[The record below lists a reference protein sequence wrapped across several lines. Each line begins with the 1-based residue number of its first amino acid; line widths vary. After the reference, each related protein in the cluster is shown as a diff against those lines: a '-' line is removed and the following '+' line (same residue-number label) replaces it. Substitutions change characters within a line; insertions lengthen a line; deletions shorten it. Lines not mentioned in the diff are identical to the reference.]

1 MFTKIDPINLTA
13 ELIRCQSVTPTDGG
27 ALKLLSSILEKEG
40 FDCHYINRGGVLN
53 LFAIWG
59 RNNNGKTFGFNGHT
73 DVVPV
78 GDKSLWTKD
87 PFGGEIKNKKIWGRG
102 ACDMK
107 SAVASFVAAAVDY
120 IRKTPPNGSIV
131 IAITGDEEGD
141 AIDGTRAILDWME
154 VNNIKVDS
162 FLVGEPTS
170 VNKTGDTMKIGRRG
184 SMTVH
189 LSVKGKQGHSAYPH
203 LANNPIPGLAKLVNK
218 ISSHELDQ
226 GNEYFD
232 PSNLSVTTIDTGNNA
247 SNVIP
252 AETTATVNIR
262 FNDLHSSGTL
272 KNWLL
277 SEINIIENEFN
288 IKFSSIFKVSGES
301 FLTLP
306 NDFSAIVEKAIKSK
320 TGITPEL
327 STSGGTS
334 DARFIKNHAPVVEVG
349 LVGKTMHQTDEHVDL
364 SDIEKLKS
372 IYSSILENYFA

>member
-154 VNNIKVDS
+154 VNNIKVD
-162 FLVGEPTS
+162 
-170 VNKTGDTMKIGRRG
+170 
-184 SMTVH
+184 
-189 LSVKGKQGHSAYPH
+189 
-203 LANNPIPGLAKLVNK
+203 
-218 ISSHELDQ
+218 
-226 GNEYFD
+226 
-232 PSNLSVTTIDTGNNA
+232 
-247 SNVIP
+247 
-252 AETTATVNIR
+252 
-262 FNDLHSSGTL
+262 
-272 KNWLL
+272 
-277 SEINIIENEFN
+277 
-288 IKFSSIFKVSGES
+288 
-301 FLTLP
+301 
-306 NDFSAIVEKAIKSK
+306 
-320 TGITPEL
+320 
-327 STSGGTS
+327 
-334 DARFIKNHAPVVEVG
+334 
-349 LVGKTMHQTDEHVDL
+349 
-364 SDIEKLKS
+364 
-372 IYSSILENYFA
+372 

>member
-73 DVVPV
+73 DVVPI
-78 GDKSLWTKD
+78 GDRSLWTKD

-226 GNEYFD
+226 GNKYFD

-252 AETTATVNIR
+252 AETTATINIR

-372 IYSSILENYFA
+372 IYSSILENYFT

>member
-252 AETTATVNIR
+252 AETTATINIR

-306 NDFSAIVEKAIKSK
+306 NDFSVIVEKAIKSK

>member
-1 MFTKIDPINLTA
+1 MFTKINPIDLTA
-13 ELIRCQSVTPTDGG
+13 ELIQCKTVTPLDGG
-27 ALKLLSSILEKEG
+27 ALTLLGSILKKEG
-40 FDCHYINRGGVLN
+40 FDCHLIDRGVVSN

-59 RNNNGKTFGFNGHT
+59 KDKNGKTLGFNGHT
-73 DVVPV
+73 DVVPT
-78 GDKSLWTKD
+78 GDETLWTVD
-87 PFGGEIKNKKIWGRG
+87 PFGGEIKDKKIWGRG

-107 SAVASFVAAAVDY
+107 SAVAAFVAAAIDF
-120 IRKTPPNGSIV
+120 IRETPPNGSIV

-154 VNNIKVDS
+154 VNNIKVDA

-170 VNKTGDTMKIGRRG
+170 VNKTGDTVKIGRRG

-189 LSVKGKQGHSAYPH
+189 LSAKGKQGHSAYPH
-203 LANNPIPGLAKLVNK
+203 LANNPIPALAKLVNK

-252 AETTATVNIR
+252 AETTATINIR
-262 FNDLHSSGTL
+262 FNDLHSSETL

>member
-1 MFTKIDPINLTA
+1 MFTKINPIDLTA
-13 ELIRCQSVTPTDGG
+13 ELIQCKTVTPLDGG
-27 ALKLLSSILEKEG
+27 ALTLLGSILKKEG
-40 FDCHYINRGGVLN
+40 FDCHLIDRGVVSN

-59 RNNNGKTFGFNGHT
+59 KDKNGKTLGFNGHT
-73 DVVPV
+73 DVVPT
-78 GDKSLWTKD
+78 GDETLWTVD
-87 PFGGEIKNKKIWGRG
+87 PFGGEIKDKKIWGRG

-107 SAVASFVAAAVDY
+107 SAVAAFVAAAIDF
-120 IRKTPPNGSIV
+120 IRETPPNGSIV

-154 VNNIKVDS
+154 VNNIKVDA

-170 VNKTGDTMKIGRRG
+170 VNKTGDTVKIGRRG

-189 LSVKGKQGHSAYPH
+189 LSAKGKQGHSAYPH
-203 LANNPIPGLAKLVNK
+203 LANNPIPALAKLVNK

-232 PSNLSVTTIDTGNNA
+232 PSNLSVTPIDTGNKA

-252 AETTATVNIR
+252 AETTAAINIR
-262 FNDLHSSGTL
+262 FNDLHSSETL

>member
-1 MFTKIDPINLTA
+1 MFTKINPIDLTA
-13 ELIRCQSVTPTDGG
+13 ELIQCKTVTPLDGG
-27 ALKLLSSILEKEG
+27 ALKLLGSILKKEG
-40 FDCHYINRGGVLN
+40 FDCHLINRGVVSN

-59 RNNNGKTFGFNGHT
+59 KEKNGKTLGFNGHT
-73 DVVPV
+73 DVVPT
-78 GDKSLWTKD
+78 GDQTLWTVD
-87 PFGGEIKNKKIWGRG
+87 PFGGEIKDKKIWGRG

-107 SAVASFVAAAVDY
+107 SAVAAFVAAAIDF
-120 IRKTPPNGSIV
+120 IRETPPNGSIV

-154 VNNIKVDS
+154 VNNIKVDA

-170 VNKTGDTMKIGRRG
+170 VNKTGDTVKIGRRG

-189 LSVKGKQGHSAYPH
+189 LSAKGKQGHSAYPH
-203 LANNPIPGLAKLVNK
+203 LANNPIPALAKLVNK

-252 AETTATVNIR
+252 AETTATINIR
-262 FNDLHSSGTL
+262 FNDLHSSETL

-334 DARFIKNHAPVVEVG
+334 DARFIKNYAPVVEVG

>member
-1 MFTKIDPINLTA
+1 MFTKINPIDLTA
-13 ELIRCQSVTPTDGG
+13 ELIQCKTVTPLDGG
-27 ALKLLSSILEKEG
+27 ALKLLGSILKKEG
-40 FDCHYINRGGVLN
+40 FDCHLINRGVVSN

-59 RNNNGKTFGFNGHT
+59 KEKNGKTLGFNGHT
-73 DVVPV
+73 DVVPT
-78 GDKSLWTKD
+78 GDQTLWTVD
-87 PFGGEIKNKKIWGRG
+87 PFGGEIKDKKIWGRG

-107 SAVASFVAAAVDY
+107 SAVAAFVAAAIDF
-120 IRKTPPNGSIV
+120 IRETPPNGSIV

-141 AIDGTRAILDWME
+141 AIDGTKAILDWMK
-154 VNNIKVDS
+154 VNNIKVDA

-170 VNKTGDTMKIGRRG
+170 VNKTGDTVKIGRRG

-189 LSVKGKQGHSAYPH
+189 LSAKGKQGHSAYPH
-203 LANNPIPGLAKLVNK
+203 LANNPIPALAKLVNK

-252 AETTATVNIR
+252 AETTATINIR
-262 FNDLHSSGTL
+262 FNDLHSSETL

>member
-1 MFTKIDPINLTA
+1 MFTKINPIDLTA
-13 ELIRCQSVTPTDGG
+13 ELIQCKTVTPLDGG
-27 ALKLLSSILEKEG
+27 ALTLLGSILKKEG
-40 FDCHYINRGGVLN
+40 FDCHLIDRGVVSN

-59 RNNNGKTFGFNGHT
+59 KEKTGKTLGFNGHT
-73 DVVPV
+73 DVVPT
-78 GDKSLWTKD
+78 GDQTLWTVD
-87 PFGGEIKNKKIWGRG
+87 PFGGEIKDKKIWGRG

-107 SAVASFVAAAVDY
+107 SAVAAFVAAAIDF
-120 IRKTPPNGSIV
+120 IRETPPNGSIV

-141 AIDGTRAILDWME
+141 AIDGTRAILDWMK
-154 VNNIKVDS
+154 VNNIKVDA

-170 VNKTGDTMKIGRRG
+170 VNKTGDTVKIGRRG

-189 LSVKGKQGHSAYPH
+189 LSAKGKQGHSAYPH

-252 AETTATVNIR
+252 AETTATINVR

-334 DARFIKNHAPVVEVG
+334 DARFIKNYAPVVEVG

-372 IYSSILENYFA
+372 IYSSILEIYFA

>member
-1 MFTKIDPINLTA
+1 MFTKINPIDLTA
-13 ELIRCQSVTPTDGG
+13 ELIQCKTVTPLDGG
-27 ALKLLSSILEKEG
+27 ALTLLGSILKKEG
-40 FDCHYINRGGVLN
+40 FDCHLIDRGVVSN

-59 RNNNGKTFGFNGHT
+59 KEKNGKTLGFNGHT
-73 DVVPV
+73 DVVPT
-78 GDKSLWTKD
+78 GDQTLWTVD
-87 PFGGEIKNKKIWGRG
+87 PFGGEIKDKKIWGRG

-107 SAVASFVAAAVDY
+107 SAVAAFVAAAIDF
-120 IRKTPPNGSIV
+120 IRETPPNGSIV

-154 VNNIKVDS
+154 VNNIKVDA

-170 VNKTGDTMKIGRRG
+170 VNKTGDTVKIGRRG

-189 LSVKGKQGHSAYPH
+189 LSAKGKQGHSAYPH

-252 AETTATVNIR
+252 AETTATINVR

>member
-1 MFTKIDPINLTA
+1 
-13 ELIRCQSVTPTDGG
+13 
-27 ALKLLSSILEKEG
+27 
-40 FDCHYINRGGVLN
+40 
-53 LFAIWG
+53 
-59 RNNNGKTFGFNGHT
+59 
-73 DVVPV
+73 
-78 GDKSLWTKD
+78 
-87 PFGGEIKNKKIWGRG
+87 
-102 ACDMK
+102 MK
-107 SAVASFVAAAVDY
+107 SAVAAFVAAAIDF
-120 IRKTPPNGSIV
+120 IRETPPNGSIV

-154 VNNIKVDS
+154 VNNIKVDA

-170 VNKTGDTMKIGRRG
+170 VNKTGDTVKIGRRG

-189 LSVKGKQGHSAYPH
+189 LSAKGKQGHSAYPH
-203 LANNPIPGLAKLVNK
+203 LANNPIPALAKLVNK

-252 AETTATVNIR
+252 AETTATINIR
-262 FNDLHSSGTL
+262 FNDLHSSETL

-306 NDFSAIVEKAIKSK
+306 NGFSAIVEKAIKSK
-320 TGITPEL
+320 TGRTPEL

>member
-1 MFTKIDPINLTA
+1 MFTKINPIDLTA
-13 ELIRCQSVTPTDGG
+13 ELIQCKTVTPLDGG
-27 ALKLLSSILEKEG
+27 ALTLLGSILKKEG
-40 FDCHYINRGGVLN
+40 FDCHLIDRGVVSN

-59 RNNNGKTFGFNGHT
+59 KDKNGKTLGFNGHT
-73 DVVPV
+73 DVVPT
-78 GDKSLWTKD
+78 GDETLWTVD
-87 PFGGEIKNKKIWGRG
+87 PFGGEIKDKKIWGRG

-107 SAVASFVAAAVDY
+107 SAVAAFVAAAIDF
-120 IRKTPPNGSIV
+120 IRETPPNGSIV

-154 VNNIKVDS
+154 VNNIKVDA

-170 VNKTGDTMKIGRRG
+170 VNKTGDTVKIGRRG

-189 LSVKGKQGHSAYPH
+189 LSAKGKQGHSAYPH

-252 AETTATVNIR
+252 AETTATINIR
-262 FNDLHSSGTL
+262 FNDLHSSETL

>member
-1 MFTKIDPINLTA
+1 MFTKINPIDLTA
-13 ELIRCQSVTPTDGG
+13 ELIQCKTVTPLDGG
-27 ALKLLSSILEKEG
+27 ALTLLGSILKKEG
-40 FDCHYINRGGVLN
+40 FDCHLIDRGVVSN

-59 RNNNGKTFGFNGHT
+59 KDKNGKTLGFNGHT
-73 DVVPV
+73 DVVPT
-78 GDKSLWTKD
+78 GDETLWTVD
-87 PFGGEIKNKKIWGRG
+87 PFGGEIKDKKIWGRG

-107 SAVASFVAAAVDY
+107 SAVAAFVAAAIDF
-120 IRKTPPNGSIV
+120 IRETPPNGSIV

-154 VNNIKVDS
+154 VNNIKVDA

-170 VNKTGDTMKIGRRG
+170 VNKTGDTVKIGRRG

-189 LSVKGKQGHSAYPH
+189 LSAKGKQGHSAYPH
-203 LANNPIPGLAKLVNK
+203 LANNPIPALAKLVNK

-252 AETTATVNIR
+252 AETTATINVR

>member
-1 MFTKIDPINLTA
+1 MFTKINPIDLTA
-13 ELIRCQSVTPTDGG
+13 ELIQCKTVTPLDGG
-27 ALKLLSSILEKEG
+27 ALKLLGSILKKEG
-40 FDCHYINRGGVLN
+40 FDCHLINRGVVSN

-59 RNNNGKTFGFNGHT
+59 KEKNGKTLGFNGHT
-73 DVVPV
+73 DVVPT
-78 GDKSLWTKD
+78 GDQTLWTVD
-87 PFGGEIKNKKIWGRG
+87 PFGGEIKDKKIWGRG

-107 SAVASFVAAAVDY
+107 SAVAAFVAAAIDF
-120 IRKTPPNGSIV
+120 IRETPPNGSIV

-154 VNNIKVDS
+154 VNNIKVDA

-170 VNKTGDTMKIGRRG
+170 VNKTGDTVKIGRRG

-189 LSVKGKQGHSAYPH
+189 LSAKGKQGHSAYPH
-203 LANNPIPGLAKLVNK
+203 LANNPIPALAKLVNK

-252 AETTATVNIR
+252 AETTATINIR
-262 FNDLHSSGTL
+262 FNDLHSSETL

>member
-1 MFTKIDPINLTA
+1 MFTKINPIDLTA
-13 ELIRCQSVTPTDGG
+13 ELIQCKTVTPLDGG
-27 ALKLLSSILEKEG
+27 ALTLLGSILKKEG
-40 FDCHYINRGGVLN
+40 FDCHLIDRGVVSN

-59 RNNNGKTFGFNGHT
+59 KEKNGKTLGFNGHT
-73 DVVPV
+73 DVVPT
-78 GDKSLWTKD
+78 GDQTLWTVD
-87 PFGGEIKNKKIWGRG
+87 PFGGEIKDKKIWGRG

-107 SAVASFVAAAVDY
+107 SAVAAFVAAAIDF
-120 IRKTPPNGSIV
+120 IRETPPNGSIV

-154 VNNIKVDS
+154 VNNIKVDA

-170 VNKTGDTMKIGRRG
+170 VNKTGDTVKIGRRG

-189 LSVKGKQGHSAYPH
+189 LSAKGKQGHSAYPH
-203 LANNPIPGLAKLVNK
+203 LANNPIPALAKLVDK

-252 AETTATVNIR
+252 AETTATINIR
-262 FNDLHSSGTL
+262 FNDLHSSETL

-306 NDFSAIVEKAIKSK
+306 NSFSAIVEKAIKSK
-320 TGITPEL
+320 TGRTPEL

-334 DARFIKNHAPVVEVG
+334 DARFIKNYAPVVEVG

>member
-252 AETTATVNIR
+252 AETTATINIR

-306 NDFSAIVEKAIKSK
+306 NGFSAIVEKAIKSK

>member
-1 MFTKIDPINLTA
+1 MFTKINPIDLTA
-13 ELIRCQSVTPTDGG
+13 ELIQCKTVTPLDGG
-27 ALKLLSSILEKEG
+27 ALILLGSILKKEG
-40 FDCHYINRGGVLN
+40 FDCHLIDRGVVSN

-59 RNNNGKTFGFNGHT
+59 KDKNGKTLGFNGHT
-73 DVVPV
+73 DVVPT
-78 GDKSLWTKD
+78 GDETLWTVD
-87 PFGGEIKNKKIWGRG
+87 PFGGEIKDKKIWGRG

-107 SAVASFVAAAVDY
+107 SAVAAFVAAAIDF
-120 IRKTPPNGSIV
+120 IRETPPNGSIV

-141 AIDGTRAILDWME
+141 AIDGTKAILDWMK
-154 VNNIKVDS
+154 VNNIKVDA

-170 VNKTGDTMKIGRRG
+170 VNKTGDTVKIGRRG

-189 LSVKGKQGHSAYPH
+189 LSAKGKQGHSAYPH

-252 AETTATVNIR
+252 AETTATINVR

>member
-1 MFTKIDPINLTA
+1 MFTKINPIDLTA
-13 ELIRCQSVTPTDGG
+13 ELIQCKTVTPLDGG
-27 ALKLLSSILEKEG
+27 ALKLLGSILKKEG
-40 FDCHYINRGGVLN
+40 FDCHLINRGVVSN

-59 RNNNGKTFGFNGHT
+59 KEKNGKTLGFNGHT
-73 DVVPV
+73 DVVPT
-78 GDKSLWTKD
+78 GDQTLWTVD
-87 PFGGEIKNKKIWGRG
+87 PFGGEIKDKKIWGRG

-107 SAVASFVAAAVDY
+107 SAVAAFVAAAIDF
-120 IRKTPPNGSIV
+120 IRETPPNGSIV

-154 VNNIKVDS
+154 VNNIKVDA

-170 VNKTGDTMKIGRRG
+170 VNKTGDTVKIGRRG

-189 LSVKGKQGHSAYPH
+189 LSAKGKQGHSAYPH
-203 LANNPIPGLAKLVNK
+203 LANNPIPALAKLVNK

-232 PSNLSVTTIDTGNNA
+232 PSNLSVTTIDTGNKA

-252 AETTATVNIR
+252 AETTATINIR
-262 FNDLHSSGTL
+262 FNDLHSSETL

>member
-252 AETTATVNIR
+252 AETTATINIR

>member
-1 MFTKIDPINLTA
+1 MFTKINPIDLTA
-13 ELIRCQSVTPTDGG
+13 ELIQCKTVTPLDGG
-27 ALKLLSSILEKEG
+27 ALKLLGSILKKEG
-40 FDCHYINRGGVLN
+40 FDCHLIDRGVVSN

-59 RNNNGKTFGFNGHT
+59 KDKNGKTLGFNGHT
-73 DVVPV
+73 DVVPT
-78 GDKSLWTKD
+78 GDETLWTVD
-87 PFGGEIKNKKIWGRG
+87 PFGGEIKDKKIWGRG

-107 SAVASFVAAAVDY
+107 SAVAAFVAAAIDF
-120 IRKTPPNGSIV
+120 IRETPPNGSIV

-154 VNNIKVDS
+154 VNNIKVDA

-170 VNKTGDTMKIGRRG
+170 VNKTGDTVKIGRRG

-189 LSVKGKQGHSAYPH
+189 LSAKGKQGHSAYPH

-247 SNVIP
+247 SIVIP
-252 AETTATVNIR
+252 AETTATINVR

>member
-1 MFTKIDPINLTA
+1 MFTKINPIDLTA
-13 ELIRCQSVTPTDGG
+13 ELIQCKTVTPLDGG
-27 ALKLLSSILEKEG
+27 ALKLLGSILKKEG
-40 FDCHYINRGGVLN
+40 FDCHLINRGVVSN

-59 RNNNGKTFGFNGHT
+59 KEKNGKTLGFNGHT
-73 DVVPV
+73 DVVPI
-78 GDKSLWTKD
+78 GDQTLWTVD
-87 PFGGEIKNKKIWGRG
+87 PFGGEIKDKKIWGRG

-107 SAVASFVAAAVDY
+107 SAVAAFVAAAIDF
-120 IRKTPPNGSIV
+120 IRETPPNGSIV

-154 VNNIKVDS
+154 VNNIKVDA

-170 VNKTGDTMKIGRRG
+170 VNKTGDTVKIGRRG

-189 LSVKGKQGHSAYPH
+189 LSAKGKQGHSAYPH
-203 LANNPIPGLAKLVNK
+203 LANNPIPALAKLVNK

-252 AETTATVNIR
+252 AETTATINIR
-262 FNDLHSSGTL
+262 FNDLHSSETL

>member
-1 MFTKIDPINLTA
+1 MFTKINPIDLTA
-13 ELIRCQSVTPTDGG
+13 ELIQCKTVTPLDGG
-27 ALKLLSSILEKEG
+27 ALKLLGSILKKEG
-40 FDCHYINRGGVLN
+40 FDCHLINRGVVSN

-59 RNNNGKTFGFNGHT
+59 KEKNGKTLGFNGHT
-73 DVVPV
+73 DVVPT
-78 GDKSLWTKD
+78 GDQTLWTVD
-87 PFGGEIKNKKIWGRG
+87 PFGGEIKDKKIWGRG

-107 SAVASFVAAAVDY
+107 SAVAAFVAAAIDF
-120 IRKTPPNGSIV
+120 IRETPPNGSIV

-154 VNNIKVDS
+154 VNNIKVDA

-170 VNKTGDTMKIGRRG
+170 VNKTGDTVKIGRRG

-189 LSVKGKQGHSAYPH
+189 LSAKGKQGHSAYPH
-203 LANNPIPGLAKLVNK
+203 LANNPIPALAKLVTK

-252 AETTATVNIR
+252 AETTATINIR
-262 FNDLHSSGTL
+262 FNDLHSSETL

>member
-1 MFTKIDPINLTA
+1 MFTKINPIDLTA
-13 ELIRCQSVTPTDGG
+13 ELIQCKTVTPLDGG
-27 ALKLLSSILEKEG
+27 ALTLLGSILKKEG
-40 FDCHYINRGGVLN
+40 FDCHLIDRGVVSN

-59 RNNNGKTFGFNGHT
+59 KDKNGKTLGFNGHT
-73 DVVPV
+73 DVVPT
-78 GDKSLWTKD
+78 GDETLWTVD
-87 PFGGEIKNKKIWGRG
+87 HFGGVIKDKKLWGRG

-107 SAVASFVAAAVDY
+107 SAVAAFVAAAIDF
-120 IRKTPPNGSIV
+120 IRETPPNGSIV

-141 AIDGTRAILDWME
+141 AIDGTKAILDWMK
-154 VNNIKVDS
+154 VNNIKVDA

-170 VNKTGDTMKIGRRG
+170 VNKTGDTVKIGRRG

-189 LSVKGKQGHSAYPH
+189 LSAKGKQGHSAYPH

-252 AETTATVNIR
+252 AETTATINVR

-334 DARFIKNHAPVVEVG
+334 DARFIKNYAPVVEVG

>member
-1 MFTKIDPINLTA
+1 MFTKINPIDLTA
-13 ELIRCQSVTPTDGG
+13 ELIQCKTVTPLDGG
-27 ALKLLSSILEKEG
+27 ALTLLGSILKKEG
-40 FDCHYINRGGVLN
+40 FDCHLIDRGVVSN

-59 RNNNGKTFGFNGHT
+59 KDKNGKTLGFNGHT
-73 DVVPV
+73 DVVPT
-78 GDKSLWTKD
+78 GDETLWTVD
-87 PFGGEIKNKKIWGRG
+87 PFGGEIKDKKIWGRG

-107 SAVASFVAAAVDY
+107 SAVAAFVAAAIDF
-120 IRKTPPNGSIV
+120 IRETPPNGSIV

-154 VNNIKVDS
+154 VNNIKVDA

-170 VNKTGDTMKIGRRG
+170 VNKTGDTVKIGRRG

-189 LSVKGKQGHSAYPH
+189 LSAKGKQGHSAYPH

-252 AETTATVNIR
+252 AETTATINVR

-372 IYSSILENYFA
+372 IYLSILENYFA

>member
-1 MFTKIDPINLTA
+1 MFTKINPIDLTA
-13 ELIRCQSVTPTDGG
+13 ELIQCKTVTPLDGG
-27 ALKLLSSILEKEG
+27 ALTLLGSILKKEG
-40 FDCHYINRGGVLN
+40 FDCHLIDRGVVSN

-59 RNNNGKTFGFNGHT
+59 KDKNGKTLGFNGHT
-73 DVVPV
+73 DVVPT
-78 GDKSLWTKD
+78 GDETLWTVD
-87 PFGGEIKNKKIWGRG
+87 PFGGEIKDKKIWGRG

-107 SAVASFVAAAVDY
+107 SAVAAFVAAAIDF
-120 IRKTPPNGSIV
+120 IRETPPNGSIV

-154 VNNIKVDS
+154 VNNIKVDA

-170 VNKTGDTMKIGRRG
+170 VNKTGDTVKIGRRG

-189 LSVKGKQGHSAYPH
+189 LSAKGKQGHSAYPH

-252 AETTATVNIR
+252 AETTATINVR

>member
-1 MFTKIDPINLTA
+1 MFTKINPIDLTA
-13 ELIRCQSVTPTDGG
+13 ELIQCKTVTPLDGG
-27 ALKLLSSILEKEG
+27 ALTLLGSILKKEG
-40 FDCHYINRGGVLN
+40 FDCHLIDRGVVSN

-59 RNNNGKTFGFNGHT
+59 KEKNGKTLGFNGHT
-73 DVVPV
+73 DVVPT
-78 GDKSLWTKD
+78 GDQTLWTVD
-87 PFGGEIKNKKIWGRG
+87 PFGGEIKDKKIWGRG

-107 SAVASFVAAAVDY
+107 SAVAAFVAAAIDF
-120 IRKTPPNGSIV
+120 IRETPPNGSIV

-154 VNNIKVDS
+154 VNNIKVDA

-170 VNKTGDTMKIGRRG
+170 VNKTGDTVKIGRRG

-189 LSVKGKQGHSAYPH
+189 LSAKGKQGHSAYPH

-252 AETTATVNIR
+252 AETTATINIR
-262 FNDLHSSGTL
+262 FNDLHSSETL

>member
-1 MFTKIDPINLTA
+1 MFTKINPIDLTA
-13 ELIRCQSVTPTDGG
+13 ELIQCKTVTPLDGG
-27 ALKLLSSILEKEG
+27 ALKLLGSILKKEG
-40 FDCHYINRGGVLN
+40 FDCHLINRGVVSN

-59 RNNNGKTFGFNGHT
+59 KEKNGKTLGFNGHT
-73 DVVPV
+73 DVVPT
-78 GDKSLWTKD
+78 GDQTLWTVD
-87 PFGGEIKNKKIWGRG
+87 PFGGEIKDKKIWGRG

-107 SAVASFVAAAVDY
+107 SAVAAFVAAAIDF
-120 IRKTPPNGSIV
+120 IRETPPNGSIV

-154 VNNIKVDS
+154 VNNIKVDA

-170 VNKTGDTMKIGRRG
+170 VNKTGDTVKIGRRG

-189 LSVKGKQGHSAYPH
+189 LSAKGKQGHSAYPH
-203 LANNPIPGLAKLVNK
+203 LANNPIPALAKLVNK

-252 AETTATVNIR
+252 AETTATINIR
-262 FNDLHSSGTL
+262 FNDLHSSETL

-306 NDFSAIVEKAIKSK
+306 NGFSAIVEKAIKSK